1 MTGRLMIPEH
11 YPTDPEHLWR
21 HFYAITQI
29 PRPSG
34 REEAVRAHIVSL
46 AEQHGLEHAG
56 DAAGNLVV
64 YVPASPG
71 CEAAQTVV
79 IQNHLDMVTVKTGD
93 KEHDFNSDPL
103 TLKVEDGWL
112 KADRTTLGAD
122 NGLGAAAA
130 LAVMT
135 DPTVLHPALELLFT
149 TEEETGLHGALG
161 LDASLLS
168 GTRLINLDTEEWPEI
183 YIGCAGGYGYQAG
196 RQIRMKRPRP
206 GLVSY
211 RLHLKGLSGG
221 HSGIQIHHQLG
232 NANKML
238 AELLNEARELDWQ
251 LSRMRGGVA
260 HNVIAREASA
270 DLFVNQDQLNDWHG
284 LIDIARQRWLSYLPA
299 SDHGLQ
305 LSLEPVSI
313 EEPLVASSADTRTL
327 LNLLSVLPHG
337 AQRYN
342 LNQPAD
348 LVDLS
353 VNMAVVT
360 LAEDEFRLQTSLRFF
375 NADEARPLK
384 QHLEALFE
392 TFGLAHQ
399 VILDYPGWNPD
410 FDSEL
415 VARTRAI
422 AQSQLDRQPQ
432 LKAIHAGLECGIL
445 KSKKPELDMVSFGP
459 TILGAHSPTERLEI
473 ATVAPFWKLLVAL
486 LEDLA

>member
-1 MTGRLMIPEH
+1 MIPEH
-11 YPTDPEHLWR
+11 YPTQPEHLWR

-34 REEAVRAHIVSL
+34 REEAIRDHIVSL
-46 AEQHGLEHAG
+46 AEQHGYEHAG

-71 CEAAQTVV
+71 HEAAETVV

-93 KEHDFNSDPL
+93 KEHDFNKDPL
-103 TLKVEDGWL
+103 TLSVEDGWL
-112 KADRTTLGAD
+112 TADRTTLGAD

-135 DPTVLHPALELLFT
+135 DPTVVHPPLELLFT

-161 LDASLLS
+161 LDAGLLN
-168 GTRLINLDTEEWPEI
+168 GTRLLNLDTEEWPEI

-196 RQIRMKRPRP
+196 RQIMMKRPRP

-211 RLHLKGLSGG
+211 RLHLKNLSGG
-221 HSGIQIHHQLG
+221 HSGIQIHQQGG
-232 NANKML
+232 NANKLL
-238 AELLNEARELDWQ
+238 AELLKDAADLDWQ
-251 LSRMRGGVA
+251 LSRLRGGVA

-270 DLFVNQDQLNDWHG
+270 DLFLDSAQLDEWRR
-284 LIDIARQRWLSYLPA
+284 LADAARERWLSYLPQA
-299 SDHGLQ
+299 DHGLEW
-305 LSLEPVSI
+305 SLEPVDI
-313 EEPLVASSADTRTL
+313 DEPLVASSADTRTL

-342 LNQPAD
+342 LQQPAD

-360 LAEDEFRLQTSLRFF
+360 LNEGEFRLLTSLRYF

-392 TFGLAHQ
+392 TFGLVPQ

-415 VARTRAI
+415 VALTRSVATD
-422 AQSQLDRQPQ
+422 QLGRQPQ

-445 KSKKPELDMVSFGP
+445 KSKKPQLDMVSFGP
-459 TILGAHSPTERLEI
+459 TITGAHSPAERLEI
-473 ATVAPFWKLLVAL
+473 ATVEPFWKLLTGVL
-486 LEDLA
+486 RDLA